1 MPTNT
6 KDPLIATQVD
16 QAQAFQIFTTADVT
30 EGIDLEML
38 LKEFKEAAC
47 KGKSFAKPDKIQ
59 VLYNGRRLGND
70 ERTLKQLGVKEGVK
84 KLTVT
89 NLGSIPPSNI
99 GHALRSMGYAPTE
112 TQMAEFKEEVRTTPS
127 GILTPATTSATGQ
140 RLQLHT

>member
-1 MPTNT
+1 M
-6 KDPLIATQVD
+6 
-16 QAQAFQIFTTADVT
+16 
-30 EGIDLEML
+30 
-38 LKEFKEAAC
+38 KEFKEAAC
-47 KGKSFAKPDKIQ
+47 KGKSFAKPDKVQ

-112 TQMAEFKEEVRTTPS
+112 TQMADFKEEVRKPLVSTSNLPLPARLAS
-127 GILTPATTSATGQ
+127 ACNSILELNS
-140 RLQLHT
+140 